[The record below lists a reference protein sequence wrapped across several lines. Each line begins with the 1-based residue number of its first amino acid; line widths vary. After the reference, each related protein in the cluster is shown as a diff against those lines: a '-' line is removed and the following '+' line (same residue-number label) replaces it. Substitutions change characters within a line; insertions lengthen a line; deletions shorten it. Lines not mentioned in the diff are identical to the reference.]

1 MKYGSVVLDMDGV
14 ILDFKGDD
22 FKWKY
27 DAVRK
32 VLEEEGVDPGGF
44 SREQLGAFMGD
55 KGVRECIEKCN
66 ESNLDAEK
74 VWTKIAEE
82 TSHRRAEKIK
92 EGEFTLFPEVRETL
106 EELHSLD
113 IELGVISN
121 APEMAIEET
130 ISYFDLKK
138 FFKFYRGIEDFEDL
152 TDRKPHPDHLEFA
165 RAELKREPF
174 IYAGDA
180 ESDIMAAKNA
190 GMESVW
196 VKREEGTVDTSPDYT
211 VSSLEELMEI
221 VRE

>member
-14 ILDFKGDD
+14 VLDFKGDN
-22 FKWKY
+22 FNWKY

-32 VLEEEGVDPGGF
+32 VLKAEGVDSSQF

-55 KGVRECIEKCN
+55 KGVRACVEKCN
-66 ESNLDAEK
+66 ENSLEAEE

-82 TSHRRAEKIK
+82 TSRRRAKKIK
-92 EGEFTLFPEVRETL
+92 EGEFHLFPEVREAL

-152 TDRKPHPDHLEFA
+152 THRKPHPDYLEFA
-165 RAELKREPF
+165 RAELKRDPF
-174 IYAGDA
+174 LYAGDA
-180 ESDIMAAKNA
+180 ESDIMAARKA
-190 GMESVW
+190 DMDSVW
-196 VKREEGTVDTSPDYT
+196 VKRTDANTDTAPNYT

-221 VRE
+221 IR

>member
-14 ILDFKGDD
+14 VLDFKGDN
-22 FKWKY
+22 FNWKY
-27 DAVRK
+27 EAVRE
-32 VLEEEGVDPGGF
+32 VLREEGVDPKDF

-55 KGVRECIEKCN
+55 KGVRACVEKCN
-66 ESNLDAEK
+66 ENDLDAEK

-82 TSHRRAEKIK
+82 TSRKRAEKIK
-92 EGEFTLFPEVRETL
+92 SGEFKLFPEIREVV

-130 ISYFDLKK
+130 ITYFDLKK

-174 IYAGDA
+174 LYAGDA

-190 GMESVW
+190 DMDSAW
-196 VKREEGTVDTSPDYT
+196 VKRNGGNIDTAPDHT
-211 VSSLEELMEI
+211 VSSLSELLDI
-221 VRE
+221 VKK